1 MSSNFVT
8 DHSQEPNERT
18 SLMSRQPSS
27 TPSVL
32 QETEMDNS
40 PLTGSPAHLITANGE
55 AGAGLT
61 GTVSENEM
69 VRKCTLYNSN

>member
-27 TPSVL
+27 TPSIL
-32 QETEMDNS
+32 QETEMDDS
-40 PLTGSPAHLITANGE
+40 LLTGSPAHLITANGE

-69 VRKCTLYNSN
+69 VRKYTLHNSK